1 MRTNIS
7 FYIALFFAVVLSNCQ
22 KEEDILPSN
31 LFSFDPSGAIT
42 NELAE
47 DRSGDVT
54 PCDHIPPQTN
64 FVSIVF
70 LRFNGSTTTPLCLTE
85 QDVTDLLITAGR
97 NAEQA
102 ADFVSRLFYRADAST
117 PVLARELGQMV
128 GQVYNLPADVNK
140 TAFSMDAMGRMDYPA
155 LATANL
161 LGQNGLQPGFID
173 FYTVRQAQSSST
185 APAPLLAGF
194 SGLRFRNRCTGEKI
208 TFEFPQTIEG
218 MQDMFIAAGFT
229 PKETG
234 IVMRNLLRGNYSI
247 REVWDLFQLRLAPQ
261 LSIAKGLMARPDA
274 DCWRLHHVGIG
285 LYNAGPTLSSFYFA
299 QGDGALR

>member
-7 FYIALFFAVVLSNCQ
+7 FYIALFCAVVLSNCQ
-22 KEEDILPSN
+22 KEEDLLPSN
-31 LFSFDPSGAIT
+31 LFSFDSDGIIT
-42 NELAE
+42 NKIAE
-47 DRSGDVT
+47 DRSGDLTV
-54 PCDHIPPQTN
+54 CDHIPPQTN

-70 LRFNGSTTTPLCLTE
+70 FRLNGSTTAPLCLTE
-85 QDVTDLLITAGR
+85 QAVTDLLIKAGR
-97 NAEQA
+97 NTEQA

-128 GQVYNLPADVNK
+128 AQVYDLPADINK
-140 TAFSMDAMGRMDYPA
+140 AAFSMDAMGRMDYPA
-155 LATANL
+155 TLTANL
-161 LGQNGLQPGFID
+161 SGQNGPLPGFID

-208 TFEFPQTIEG
+208 TFEFPHTLEG
-218 MQDMFIAAGFT
+218 MQDMFLSAGFT

-247 REVWDLFQLRLAPQ
+247 REVWDLFQVRLAPQ
-261 LSIAKGLMARPDA
+261 LPVTKGLLARSDA